1 MDMGPACYS
10 IYSFLFVCGDRVG
23 SGSCVDFIFSF
34 VMIIQTI
41 AKVEIAEGGSQSGN

>member
-41 AKVEIAEGGSQSGN
+41 PKVEIAEGGSQSGN